1 MKSDVAT
8 RPNPTDRVIS
18 ILNLVL
24 ADECLLYT
32 KTRNSYLKAA
42 GPADSPLR
50 ALFAR
55 QFDELSEMIN
65 GISDRV
71 RSLGGYPMGTM
82 ADFLQ
87 HARLKENYEAQ
98 LPALRLAGQ
107 LLVDHQVMVRELH
120 GDAEA
125 CVQEYDDAAVSEF
138 LNHLIARHEDMAQML
153 RAHLARS

>member
-1 MKSDVAT
+1 MKSDVAA

-32 KTRNSYLKAA
+32 KTRNSHLKAA
-42 GPADSPLR
+42 GPEAGPLR
-50 ALFAR
+50 DVFAK

-65 GISDRV
+65 EISERV

-82 ADFLQ
+82 SDFLQ
-87 HARLKENYEAQ
+87 HARLKENSEAQ
-98 LPALRLAGQ
+98 LPALRLVGQ
-107 LLVDHQVMVRELH
+107 LLVDHQVMVRELR

-125 CVQEYDDAAVSEF
+125 CVQEYDETAISEF
-138 LNHLIARHEDMAQML
+138 LNRLIARHEAMAETL
-153 RAHLARS
+153 RAQLAQS

>member
-1 MKSDVAT
+1 MKPDVAT

-32 KTRNSYLKAA
+32 KTRNCHLKAA

-50 ALFAR
+50 ALFAK

-65 GISDRV
+65 EISDRV

-82 ADFLQ
+82 SDFLQ
-87 HARLKENYEAQ
+87 HARLKETSEAH

-107 LLVDHQVMVRELH
+107 LLVDHQVMVRELS

-125 CVQEYDDAAVSEF
+125 CVQEYDEATVSEF
-138 LNHLIARHEDMAQML
+138 LNNLIARHEEMAQTL